1 MKPQSSPPAVAL
13 DELYKYLSG
22 FISLS
27 RSEFDRMQPYIEIR
41 EFDKKEKILREG
53 ETEGYLNIV
62 FRGLVRQ
69 YIPTRDREVTIQ
81 LATEGHVV
89 HSELSFHNRKPSV
102 SELETIE
109 STTLLSI
116 TYEHLQEL
124 YDLFPFMEKLGRL
137 MISDLFIRQD
147 KRYIDQL
154 GKSTRQRFLEYV
166 RSHPHMLQR
175 VPQKYLASYLNIKP
189 ETFSRLKHL
198 LRPRKT

>member
-198 LRPRKT
+198 LRPRRT